1 MCRSGKR
8 FWPIRPS
15 CLSNRGPAIAAA
27 LRFRPSGLVVQR
39 ESVEQ
44 VYRAAGGQMLAKM
57 CRVPPDRVC
66 KPAADARLAC
76 GIPPRSCQH
85 GLQPDPVP
93 ARNVAARVP
102 TVLRHRVCLL
112 RGRTSRNWPG
122 GFVCPRCCASAHC
135 MLFSIGR
142 PVFQCHACRRQ
153 TSLTAGTL
161 FGSTKLPLTTR
172 LLAIYFISQ
181 AKTRLSALE
190 LKRHIGVT
198 YPTAWPMHHKIMMA
212 MAAREAQHRLS
223 GAVQVDRCVS
233 WWRACRRQARSQRG
247 EQGPFRRSRFAR

>member
-27 LRFRPSGLVVQR
+27 LRFRPSGLVVRR
-39 ESVEQ
+39 EFVEQ

-57 CRVPPDRVC
+57 CCVPPDRVC
-66 KPAADARLAC
+66 RPSADVRLAC

-122 GFVCPRCCASAHC
+122 GFVCQRCCASAHC

-142 PVFQCHACRRQ
+142 PLFQCHACRRQ

-161 FGSTKLPLTTR
+161 LAAHAGAR
-172 LLAIYFISQ
+172 LYEPGDEFATPSLRRPRPSSAAWAQ
-181 AKTRLSALE
+181 CTVRLSTRRAVRAFGLLPPQQPRGALADQA
-190 LKRHIGVT
+190 
-198 YPTAWPMHHKIMMA
+198 P
-212 MAAREAQHRLS
+212 ARLQMPPLNQPINQET
-223 GAVQVDRCVS
+223 
-233 WWRACRRQARSQRG
+233 
-247 EQGPFRRSRFAR
+247 